1 MIRMMRNSLCSAGYA
16 LLLLASAMSA
26 QAVEIESNQK
36 PNFSSQQVTAEQGG
50 LKVTFQPVKT
60 EYQVGENIQFKFITN
75 KPVYLYLFSIDKDGD
90 KGSVLLPNPSQ
101 ADNHYPKPERFH
113 LVPYTKFTLIAD
125 KKGVEHFQ
133 MVAST
138 KKQDFDS
145 SNLKAAGKVWV
156 GSARDV
162 QSKALGI
169 RRKDQ
174 TVSLDL
180 KVLVVPKSN
189 PDPIPMPE
197 TQPSMPAAN
206 TDENIAGT
214 FIATSR
220 QQYRVNEKI
229 KMVYGADQKGIV
241 ILYLVTPGG
250 KRQMLHQQDVDGNSI
265 YSLTAMAKEPIGNH
279 LLIAEYASPGKSAQ
293 GKGLEMLSPTSLNRS
308 QAVYYF
314 EISR

>member
-1 MIRMMRNSLCSAGYA
+1 MTRMMRNSLCSAGCA
-16 LLLLASAMSA
+16 LLLLASAMPA

-36 PNFSSQQVTAEQGG
+36 PDFSTQQVTAEQDG
-50 LKVTFQPVKT
+50 LKVTFQPLKT

-75 KPVYLYLFSIDKDGD
+75 KPVYLYLFSIDNDGN
-90 KGSVLLPNPSQ
+90 KGIVLLPNPSQ
-101 ADNHYPKPERFH
+101 TDNHYPKPARFH
-113 LVPYTKFTLIAD
+113 LVPYTKFTLFAN
-125 KKGVEHFQ
+125 KEGVEHFQ

-156 GSARDV
+156 GSAGDV
-162 QSKALGI
+162 QAKVLGI

-180 KVLVVPKSN
+180 KVLVVPKS
-189 PDPIPMPE
+189 DPAPMPA

-279 LLIAEYASPGKSAQ
+279 QLIAEYASPGKSAES
-293 GKGLEMLSPTSLNRS
+293 KGLEMLSPTSLNRP
-308 QAVYYF
+308 QAVYNF